1 MEGIDEILFMDSV
14 ASLYGRNHLS
24 EIIKEASSEIFV
36 PFTVGGGVRSI
47 MDVEDILR
55 SGADKVAINTAILQ
69 NPKLISE
76 VANQYGSQ
84 CMVASIEAKSRNNQS
99 WEAFSESGREPSGK
113 NVIEWAKTC
122 EKLGAGEILIT
133 SIDREGTRKGFD
145 VNLIKA
151 VTSSV
156 NVPVIASGGM
166 GRMEDFEDVV
176 ANAEASAVAIA
187 DFLHYERGSIE
198 SIRDFA
204 TQCGLKVRRFEKN

>member
-1 MEGIDEILFMDSV
+1 MDGIDEILFMDSV

-24 EIIKEASSEIFV
+24 EIITEASSEIFV

-76 VANQYGSQ
+76 VANLYGSQ

-99 WEAFSESGREPSGK
+99 WEAFSENGREPSGK

-133 SIDREGTRKGFD
+133 SIDSIFD
-145 VNLIKA
+145 FIYKPKEIDN
-151 VTSSV
+151 
-156 NVPVIASGGM
+156 
-166 GRMEDFEDVV
+166 D
-176 ANAEASAVAIA
+176 
-187 DFLHYERGSIE
+187 
-198 SIRDFA
+198 
-204 TQCGLKVRRFEKN
+204 